1 MTTEDLAIW
10 AGKEPTT
17 SFAKNKKRWCESNLN
32 QYAKYELVRGGIK
45 ILEIKNPYFQTSARK
60 KVKEVYYDHFGH
72 YDSENN
78 VWIHADTSKHCYEK
92 IIKSEGDLGIKVETG
107 AAYVGEARR
116 EDFGTAMK
124 KSKREGKRGSCCF
137 AFGKIID
144 NEFYFFT
151 PEEEKI
157 KKELAKKYFHDMKEE
172 LIEEQQKLNWGL
184 KHKELTLEE
193 YAEAMNSL
201 LDSEVDWVDYQ
212 LALEEALGVKTD
224 FRVLTT
230 ERAWEEAKADS
241 KGFDF

>member
-1 MTTEDLAIW
+1 MTTEELAIW
-10 AGKEPTT
+10 ADKSPKYI
-17 SFAKNKKRWCESNLN
+17 SKNKKSWCAKNLN
-32 QYAKYELVRGGIK
+32 EYAEYTLITGGVN
-45 ILEIKNPYFQTSARK
+45 ILKIKNPYFQTSARK
-60 KVKEVYYDHFGH
+60 KVKAVYYNHFGY
-72 YDSENN
+72 YDSENDI
-78 VWIHADTSKHCYEK
+78 WIHADTSKHCYEK
-92 IIKSEGDLGIKVETG
+92 IVKSEGDLGIKVETG

-116 EDFGTAMK
+116 EDFGTAIK
-124 KSKREGKRGSCCF
+124 KNKREGKRGSCCF

-184 KHKELTLEE
+184 KHKELSLEE
-193 YAEAMNSL
+193 YAEAMNDL
-201 LDSEVDWVDYQ
+201 LDNEVNWIDYQ

-230 ERAWEEAKADS
+230 ERAWEINAGS
-241 KGFDF
+241 GSFNF